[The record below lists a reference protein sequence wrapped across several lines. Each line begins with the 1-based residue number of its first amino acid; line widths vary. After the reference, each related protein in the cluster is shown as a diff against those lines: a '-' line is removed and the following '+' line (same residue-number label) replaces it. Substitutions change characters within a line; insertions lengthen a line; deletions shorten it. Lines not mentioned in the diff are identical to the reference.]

1 MFECT
6 HLCSPQLPLGPGLT
20 ISVPTAAKAR
30 GAEKGNRGTAR
41 SRCQRSPPPTLP
53 ASLPLVSLPF
63 CFPSP
68 LGAFPTRCFV
78 PLGDESHVE

>member
-1 MFECT
+1 MHSSLFP
-6 HLCSPQLPLGPGLT
+6 SA
-20 ISVPTAAKAR
+20 SFKA
-30 GAEKGNRGTAR
+30 GADHFCAHSGQGQR
-41 SRCQRSPPPTLP
+41 SREGKSRHSAVAVPEEPPAHPP
-53 ASLPLVSLPF
+53 RRLPLVSLPF

>member
-1 MFECT
+1 MVA
-6 HLCSPQLPLGPGLT
+6 
-20 ISVPTAAKAR
+20 VP
-30 GAEKGNRGTAR
+30 EE
-41 SRCQRSPPPTLP
+41 PPAHPP
-53 ASLPLVSLPF
+53 RRLPLVSLPF